1 MENLD
6 EIKMCNSSSSRELLK
21 DTSKSPTS
29 KLQKSKNCLSTLQF
43 SGISQPIDHEHTVHA
58 TAEEQVLEAVTR
70 NKRIKH
76 LEE

>member
-6 EIKMCNSSSSRELLK
+6 EIKMCNSSSSTELLNNKYK
-21 DTSKSPTS
+21 DASKSPTS

-58 TAEEQVLEAVTR
+58 TAEE
-70 NKRIKH
+70 
-76 LEE
+76 